1 MGPSRT
7 TLAPSLR
14 AELQILRDVTTY
26 RLRRLEMANLGGTFA
41 LALALHLP
49 PFEVALRLVF
59 GLLLNILVYLNNDY
73 LDGDADLTAGSRDH
87 DKTDFLMRHRAA
99 AMRAQLGLVG
109 VLAAMAWW
117 HDGGLGLGLVLGGGV
132 CFAYSLVLK
141 RRPVVDVLAMMAWGV
156 AMPLCGVPSDRL
168 AEAMPLL
175 VLLGLF
181 SGVFESIQVVRDL
194 DEDRARGVRTTA
206 VVWGRGPTLLL
217 MRVLASAAAVH
228 AWQSFG
234 LAVAIPIAWAA
245 ARPIGDTQPT
255 ALWNRMRALCG
266 LAFVI
271 ACWRVWSGA

>member
-1 MGPSRT
+1 M
-7 TLAPSLR
+7 R
-14 AELQILRDVTTY
+14 AELQIIRDVTTY

-49 PFEVALRLVF
+49 LFEVVLRLGF

-73 LDGDADLTAGSRDH
+73 LDGDADLDAGSRDH
-87 DKTDFLMRHRAA
+87 DKTQFLMQHRGAA
-99 AMRAQLGLVG
+99 IRAQLGLCG
-109 VLAAMAWW
+109 LLAVVAWW
-117 HDGGLGLGLVLGGGV
+117 HDGGLWMTLVLGGGV
-132 CFAYSLVLK
+132 CFLYSWVLK

-156 AMPLCGVPSDRL
+156 AMPLAGVPGDRI

-175 VLLGLF
+175 VMLGLF

-217 MRVLASAAAVH
+217 MRVLATAAALH

-234 LAVAIPIAWAA
+234 LAVAIPIAWAVI
-245 ARPIGDTQPT
+245 RPVGDTHPN
-255 ALWNRMRALCG
+255 ALWNRMRGLCG

-271 ACWRVWSGA
+271 ACWRVWSGT